1 MYTAGN
7 KLGVIL
13 STFVL
18 IGMDQADLNC
28 PVKFSMRCKLF
39 HGMQRES

>member
-7 KLGVIL
+7 KLGVTL

-18 IGMDQADLNC
+18 IGMDQADL
-28 PVKFSMRCKLF
+28 KLSSEVF
-39 HGMQRES
+39 DAM